1 MILKYSLITFTLI
14 TMGVASVATTSTKD
28 VLAVSIASK
37 DLPPDGKEIYLNKC
51 ASCHHPTRD
60 LTGPHFYNVR
70 ARWKD
75 KNLLYKFVRNSKPI
89 IKKDAYA
96 KKLFEKWYK
105 SVMTPFPLLSNA
117 QIDAVFDYI
126 DGEAKKKG
134 LMN

>member
-1 MILKYSLITFTLI
+1 MILKYSLIAFTLI
-14 TMGVASVATTSTKD
+14 TIGVASVATTFTKD

-37 DLPPDGKEIYLNKC
+37 DLPPDGREIYLNKC

-75 KNLLYKFVRNSKPI
+75 KNLLFKFVRNSKPI

-96 KKLFEKWYK
+96 KKLFEKWNK